1 MINVPQALAPLA
13 DTPLWVCFA
22 LVEEQAKS
30 TAARGDT
37 TSRRVKPFIP

>member
-22 LVEEQAKS
+22 LVEDKQKHGGA
-30 TAARGDT
+30 GDT
-37 TSRRVKPFIP
+37 TSRRLALIP